1 MTLPKID
8 DANRKKPLC
17 YDAARRKFIYFD
29 DIVSGRE
36 PIVSIDSLSPGD
48 LRKLVIERNRAGP
61 DYNVQAISGPPYSR
75 NDVIKAIKEDTPFG
89 RKSVEVDANYLRELL
104 DQIRRALKPD

>member
-17 YDAARRKFIYFD
+17 YDPARGKFIYFD

-36 PIVSIDSLSPGD
+36 AIVPIESLSPQD
-48 LRKLVIERNRAGP
+48 QKKLVIERLRAGP
-61 DYNVQAISGPPYSR
+61 ESVVYPGFSGQPLTR
-75 NDVIKAIKEDTPFG
+75 NDQIKEITENTPFG
-89 RKSVEVDANYLRELL
+89 QTSVEAETNYLRELL
-104 DQIRRALKPD
+104 QQIRTGLKA